1 VARKGKRREPNVP
14 PALPPEMRTVGQ
26 LVAETIRFYG
36 AHFWPSLALGVA
48 PAVAGVAIAE
58 APDVARF
65 PLALTVAAAAASCS
79 YSLATAL
86 VDGARPGA
94 AVIARATG
102 VGTLVLVPAIVVLG
116 FFGMLGLL
124 PAVAWLGF
132 VGMVVPVAVVERHVS
147 MRRALELARA
157 DLAHSIGSLA
167 TLALVALLTAYV
179 MFFTLRSAGTA
190 ALRASAF
197 LSVLVISPLL
207 FLGGALLYFD
217 QAARGLGSAPRP
229 RRRDADVHPAVE
241 SDRAGRP
248 DTEVEPR
255 SAARGQ

>member
-1 VARKGKRREPNVP
+1 VARKEQRRERQPVP
-14 PALPPEMRTVGQ
+14 PPLPPETRTVGQ

-36 AHFWPSLALGVA
+36 SHFWPSLALGIAPAAIGLALAEA
-48 PAVAGVAIAE
+48 PAVA
-58 APDVARF
+58 RL

-79 YSLATAL
+79 YALATAL
-86 VDGARPGA
+86 VGGSRPGA
-94 AVIARATG
+94 AVLGRATA
-102 VGTLVLVPAIVVLG
+102 VGTLVLTPAILVLG
-116 FFGMLGLL
+116 FLGILGLL

-132 VGMVVPVAVVERHVS
+132 VGLIVPVAILERQVS
-147 MRRALELARA
+147 ARRALELARA
-157 DLAHSIGSLA
+157 DLAHSVGSLA
-167 TLALVALLTAYV
+167 TLTLVALLTAYV

-217 QAARGLGSAPRP
+217 QAARVGSAPRP
-229 RRRDADVHPAVE
+229 RRRDADVHPPVQP
-241 SDRAGRP
+241 DRAGRP
-248 DTEVEPR
+248 DAEVEPR